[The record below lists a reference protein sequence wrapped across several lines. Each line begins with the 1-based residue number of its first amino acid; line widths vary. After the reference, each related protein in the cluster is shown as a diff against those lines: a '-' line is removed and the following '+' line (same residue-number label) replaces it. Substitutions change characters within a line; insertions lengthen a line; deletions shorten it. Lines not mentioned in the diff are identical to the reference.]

1 MKNNKIAHI
10 KLLMLLPCFLLAGCG
25 ESTYNTSIATP
36 DYSSM
41 YNDLTSYNQTSL
53 SELPDYSSDYIPT
66 PSQPGREDDVTYVK
80 VEKDEK
86 AHVLVLQAYS
96 KKTNAIQVVG
106 RIYTYEGETFDDVEP
121 YFPTIPEYI
130 DNGRTWEQTFE
141 KYDADGKEYAVWDA
155 EQLTIT
161 LTAVR
166 SVKR

>member
-1 MKNNKIAHI
+1 
-10 KLLMLLPCFLLAGCG
+10 
-25 ESTYNTSIATP
+25 
-36 DYSSM
+36 
-41 YNDLTSYNQTSL
+41 
-53 SELPDYSSDYIPT
+53 
-66 PSQPGREDDVTYVK
+66 